1 MGLSTAE
8 RSAHAQSARRPR
20 KSCIATPSRSEQ
32 VCDGAEPE
40 ERAEWELLDAR
51 EFKYLNKSS
60 TFTLPR
66 VDNAEEYRVR
76 SIFDALA
83 DQISHRSQSLVWA
96 RALAAVVIGSA
107 LHDTT
112 VNIARVADSL
122 CSFFHSRL
130 HGGMMWA

>member
-1 MGLSTAE
+1 MHALHRLIAGEGRARAE
-8 RSAHAQSARRPR
+8 SAARR
-20 KSCIATPSRSEQ
+20 SLCELQTGACAEQ

-76 SIFDALA
+76 RQPSDDCTDWI
-83 DQISHRSQSLVWA
+83 
-96 RALAAVVIGSA
+96 
-107 LHDTT
+107 
-112 VNIARVADSL
+112 
-122 CSFFHSRL
+122 
-130 HGGMMWA
+130 